1 MDVLARAR
9 DVESDRSGGTLRVL
23 PRTPVRPRGGSGW
36 ARRWGRRTTRVLVGL
51 AVIAVVWTGVDLLV
65 SDDDVRTET
74 QMIADAIENSDDGRP
89 EDAVAI
95 LTEVIRLDPSER
107 PVLVRAYVERSFA
120 FGVLGR
126 HEEAIADASE
136 AIGLGPDDPVLLA
149 QAYLNRA
156 FALGELGR
164 HEEAIADASEAIGL
178 GPDDPVLLAQAYVT
192 RSWDLAV
199 RGSPYEAIADASVAI
214 GLRPDDPVVLAKA
227 FLHRSFALS
236 DLGRLDEA
244 SADASSAA
252 AALPDGHEL
261 SLTVQDWLTHLHTR
275 PQPGDTAA

>member
-149 QAYLNRA
+149 QAY
-156 FALGELGR
+156 
-164 HEEAIADASEAIGL
+164 
-178 GPDDPVLLAQAYVT
+178 VT